1 MGDECAPKWNFSR
14 GRRGA
19 RGEVRVAGEVVVE
32 SIFALVVEVVRCV
45 CVVDGEVKWAGGLEA
60 ARRFMFKRVTS

>member
-1 MGDECAPKWNFSR
+1 M
-14 GRRGA
+14 
-19 RGEVRVAGEVVVE
+19 RVAGEVVVE
-32 SIFALVVEVVRCV
+32 SIFALVVVVVVRCVSV

>member
-19 RGEVRVAGEVVVE
+19 RGEVHVAGEVVVE